1 MFIWDNTTIQE
12 TRVYNVCRLLVHLL
26 AMSRGL
32 ISGLRQ

>member
-12 TRVYNVCRLLVHLL
+12 TRVCRLLVHLL